1 MNYYNKK
8 KENKIVVEKNILGTV
23 KKNVGKKKNEG
34 KWNFVKINK
43 EIRNWKKCVNF
54 LASIFVDAI
63 CKIKNLASKFM
74 DANSIIKLKKY

>member
-34 KWNFVKINK
+34 K
-43 EIRNWKKCVNF
+43 
-54 LASIFVDAI
+54 
-63 CKIKNLASKFM
+63 
-74 DANSIIKLKKY
+74 